1 MFQLLGCGG
10 SLTPTSILLSMWGT
24 FPGTKEEEKRGHQ
37 RSVLETNSIRRDSG
51 YTPLSSYIY
60 IIEG

>member
-1 MFQLLGCGG
+1 MFQLLGRGG
-10 SLTPTSILLSMWGT
+10 LCAATSILLRMWST
-24 FPGTKEEEKRGHQ
+24 FHGTKEEEEGGHQ

-51 YTPLSSYIY
+51 YAPLSSYIY